1 MGLGSL
7 SFKGSDLKFGEPLA
21 VLAMPCSKLSGGK
34 ERRQRAKKAWVLKLL
49 RALRVSKGLG
59 SGRASGLG
67 LRI

>member
-34 ERRQRAKKAWVLKLL
+34 ERRQRAKK
-49 RALRVSKGLG
+49 GLG
-59 SGRASGLG
+59 SQVAARVAGFEGVRVWKGFGFWA
-67 LRI
+67 